1 MKKLLL
7 TLALLAASTGVSVA
21 DRGDQYLLPK
31 FGFMS
36 VQLNNA
42 DPLYSVGVMY
52 GYGITPEITVEAEF
66 NMGVAG
72 GDSDRGAYD
81 IWTLAGYGV
90 YRYPVTDSGYIKAKI
105 GLLHESV
112 SLDQSTVAAQGGAGG
127 IGYGFR
133 YGQTIFELEATMIDQ
148 DIIFYSLGVNYPF

>member
-7 TLALLAASTGVSVA
+7 TLALLAATTSVSQA

-42 DPLYSVGVMY
+42 DPLYSIGVLY
-52 GYGITPEITVEAEF
+52 GYGITPEITVEAEL
-66 NMGVAG
+66 NAGVTG
-72 GDSDRGAYD
+72 GDSNLGGYE

-90 YRYPVTDSGYIKAKI
+90 YRYPVTVTGYIKAKL
-105 GLLHESV
+105 GLLHEAV
-112 SLDQSTVAAQGGAGG
+112 SLDGNSASDQGAAGG

-133 YGQTIFELEATMIDQ
+133 YGQTIYEFEATVIDE